1 MAGRLAKFFGAQDMT
16 HGKPMTLI
24 IQFAVPLLI
33 GNIAQQLYN
42 TVDSIVVGTYIGDN
56 ALAAVGASS
65 PILNLMLVL
74 FMGISTGAGIIV
86 SQYFGAKQKEQLSKT
101 VGNAITLTLISSI
114 FIMIVGTLITPTV
127 VKMLNTP
134 AEIYD
139 WTCDY
144 LIIIFLGIAGMSYYN
159 IMSGILR
166 GLGDSV
172 SPLIFLLIACGINI
186 VLDVYFV
193 ASLGWG
199 VAGVAYATIIA
210 QAVSAILC
218 IVKTCMMKDVLTIN
232 LKSMVISKELTSKII
247 KLGLP
252 SGLTQGIFSMA
263 MIIVQSLTNSL
274 GTDVIACN
282 VVVMRIDGFAMMPNF
297 TFGIAMT
304 TFAGQNVGAGYF
316 DRVKKGTRDG
326 TILAVAVSAFMT
338 LCILLFGYNLS
349 VLFTTTKT
357 VIDLSIRSMRILAVG
372 YIAMAVTQTLSG
384 TMRGAGDT
392 TTPMWISI
400 ITTIIIRV
408 PLAYGLAFI
417 TRCDEW
423 PNGRPEAL
431 FVSLLS
437 SWVLGAVCTA
447 LFFKKGKWKKLAKK
461 SYEEAL
467 AEGTTGD
474 KVIVDSFVG

>member
-16 HGKPMTLI
+16 QGKPMNLI

-42 TVDSIVVGTYIGDN
+42 TVDSIVVGRYIGDG
-56 ALAAVGASS
+56 ALAAVGAAG

-101 VGNAITLTLISSI
+101 VGNALTLTLISSV
-114 FIMIVGTLITPTV
+114 FIMVVGTLITPWLVTI
-127 VKMLNTP
+127 LNTP

-144 LIIIFLGIAGMSYYN
+144 LIIIFLGIAGLSYYN
-159 IMSGILR
+159 ILSGILR
-166 GLGDSV
+166 GLGDSI

-186 VLDVYFV
+186 VLDIYFV
-193 ASLGWG
+193 AVLQLG
-199 VAGVAYATIIA
+199 VAGVAYATVIA
-210 QAVSAILC
+210 QIVSAILC
-218 IVKTCMMKDVLTIN
+218 LIKTCMMKDVLTIN
-232 LKSMVISKELTSKII
+232 LKTMAITKELTSKIL
-247 KLGLP
+247 KLGMP

-263 MIIVQSLTNSL
+263 MIVVQSLTNSL

-304 TFAGQNVGAGYF
+304 TYAGQNVGAGSF

-326 TILAVAVSAFMT
+326 IILSVAVSAFMT
-338 LCILLFGYNLS
+338 LCIVLFGYNLS
-349 VLFTTTKT
+349 KLFTTTER
-357 VIDLSIRSMRILAVG
+357 VIQLSIIAMRILAVG

-392 TTPMWISI
+392 MTPMWISI
-400 ITTIIIRV
+400 ITTVIIRV
-408 PLAYGLAFI
+408 PLAYTLAFL

-431 FVSLLS
+431 FTSLLT
-437 SWVLGAVCTA
+437 SWVMGAVLTA
-447 LFFKKGKWKKLAKK
+447 LFYKKGKWKKLAEK
-461 SYEEAL
+461 SYAEAI
-467 AEGTTGD
+467 AEG
-474 KVIVDSFVG
+474 KAK